1 MEYLPL
7 HICKLAREMFAGQ
20 TGLSGP
26 EIHEFFKEY
35 SSDIPDYSGGA
46 PRWKIFENFLSSFPI
61 EQQKR
66 ILLRLCEYDVPTKY
80 GQPSDE
86 DKKKLQKWLLTTP
99 VTQASESALK
109 NVSSASINE
118 YWQKSLERVS
128 SDPEGAI
135 TSARTLVETVCK
147 YVLDNKGVSFKE
159 DGNLQKLYKQ
169 TASASNLSPDQH
181 GEDIFKQILSGSAN
195 VVNGLAGLRNAFG
208 DAHGKGKRYV
218 KPSPRHAKMAV
229 GFAGTL
235 ATFLIET
242 FEEQTKNTG

>member
-1 MEYLPL
+1 MALD
-7 HICKLAREMFAGQ
+7 HTSNASI
-20 TGLSGP
+20 
-26 EIHEFFKEY
+26 
-35 SSDIPDYSGGA
+35 
-46 PRWKIFENFLSSFPI
+46 
-61 EQQKR
+61 R
-66 ILLRLCEYDVPTKY
+66 IN
-80 GQPSDE
+80 S
-86 DKKKLQKWLLTTP
+86 KKC
-99 VTQASESALK
+99 
-109 NVSSASINE
+109 SSASINE

-159 DGNLQKLYKQ
+159 DGDLQKLYKQ
-169 TASASNLSPDQH
+169 TASTLNLSPDQH
-181 GEDIFKQILSGSAN
+181 GEGIFKQILSGSAN

-242 FEEQTKNTG
+242 FEEQTKNAG